1 MPFLEGHWGFV
12 IASYAIST
20 IVLGGLILSV
30 VMDRKRQ
37 RRLLS
42 DLEAAGVGRRGRR
55 RRTDE
60 I

>member
-1 MPFLEGHWGFV
+1 MSFLEGHWGFV

-30 VMDRKRQ
+30 VLDQKRQ

-42 DLEAAGVGRRGRR
+42 DLEAAGIGRRGGR
-55 RRTDE
+55 RRTE
-60 I
+60 ET